1 MSVTVSRLSV
11 VIPSRLAPMLPS
23 DSEDRWYVER
33 ALANVRGQSAARDG
47 LELELIVGVDAGQ
60 GERARERLGPEVLI
74 VEAPRRSQAS
84 ALNAAMAKATGE
96 AIAFLEDDDLWSPEH
111 LGTALQQLADCD
123 FVSSTQLEVTP
134 EGAVL
139 RIFDYAT
146 PSGWV
151 MPRATLN
158 RVGLFDE
165 EYRWHLDTEWLGR
178 LGQSKL
184 RRVHLVEA
192 TAPISWDEIV
202 GTRVGLPDIL
212 RSGGGNV
219 RLVRHESPWP
229 LVRRT
234 CHPGSGMAQIAKDP
248 VKAAAS
254 KAEYD
259 RMWKRFK
266 CIPW

>member
-1 MSVTVSRLSV
+1 MVVEVSALSV
-11 VIPSRLAPMLPS
+11 VIPSRLAPISPS
-23 DSEDRWYVER
+23 DPEGRWYVER
-33 ALANVRGQSAARDG
+33 AIENVRSQTALRDG
-47 LELELIVGVDAGQ
+47 RGLQLVVGVDAGH
-60 GERARERLGPEVLI
+60 GDRARARLGADVVV
-74 VEAPRRSQAS
+74 VEAPRPSQAS
-84 ALNAAMAKATGE
+84 ALNAAIPQASGE
-96 AIAFLEDDDLWSPEH
+96 VIAFIEDDDLWSEDF
-111 LGTALQQLADCD
+111 LEIALRELADCD

-134 EGAVL
+134 SGEVL

-146 PSGWV
+146 PSSWV
-151 MPRATLN
+151 MPRTTM
-158 RVGLFDE
+158 RQVGLFDE

-178 LGQSKL
+178 LGQSRL

-192 TAPISWDEIV
+192 TAPIDLELVV

-212 RSGGGNV
+212 RSGGGHV
-219 RLVRHESPWP
+219 RLVRHDSPWP

-234 CHPGSGMAQIAKDP
+234 CHPGSGMAQIAQDP

-254 KAEYD
+254 KAEYA